1 MELDNVQTRASYTRV
16 RWDCQRKEPYD
27 KGGPGRSY
35 DKDFSFFTAVGIK
48 WDPIFFSFYRWWWCW
63 WNWTL
68 FFFFF
73 PLFFPAFRNAH
84 VHLKTYRGLV
94 DDVAVMGVWLRLLL
108 RNRHTHRINRRWV
121 NIIVERKIVLFLI
134 LQLEKQKDPWGVQL
148 FHWKIKSG
156 FCFFFFYFVVSIR
169 NGRDRPAIRA
179 CGPMRTEKILFFFLL
194 LLSKKNLIRTESQR
208 NSLKEMLIILLPL
221 LFDTEKNV
229 CINFQRLPDFN
240 RCYNTADERKS
251 GAGEF
256 FFPSTFLFLSFRLD
270 VCRATSSWKYLLVPR
285 NVLPVVTSNIPVGM
299 SAIFFLSVRDIFPHL
314 ILWVMGVRPAKKK
327 KRCHLPE
334 GSYWLFF
341 FFFSTGKWM
350 TIFPTFASCRTLY
363 RSGQW
368 EGGGGGVPLHST
380 VSRRLEE

>member
-108 RNRHTHRINRRWV
+108 RNRHTHRINRRWI

-156 FCFFFFYFVVSIR
+156 FCFFFFFFVVSIR

-179 CGPMRTEKILFFFLL
+179 CGPMRTEILFFFLL

-229 CINFQRLPDFN
+229 CINFQRLPVP
-240 RCYNTADERKS
+240 TAAIIQQTRERVEPENS
-251 GAGEF
+251 SF
-256 FFPSTFLFLSFRLD
+256 LQLFLFLSGLD

-285 NVLPVVTSNIPVGM
+285 NVLPVVTSNIPVAL
-299 SAIFFLSVRDIFPHL
+299 SACRPSSFSLSETFFPIWSCGWWASGQQRRRGAIYQREVTDSSSSSFPLGNGWQFFLLLPRAVHFIDPASEKEEEEGEFPFILPSV
-314 ILWVMGVRPAKKK
+314 GV
-327 KRCHLPE
+327 
-334 GSYWLFF
+334 
-341 FFFSTGKWM
+341 
-350 TIFPTFASCRTLY
+350 
-363 RSGQW
+363 
-368 EGGGGGVPLHST
+368 
-380 VSRRLEE
+380 